1 LPKKEDWKDLK
12 SIVMVESTREVKKII
27 TKENR
32 FYITSFT
39 AKPELAAHA
48 IRSHWA
54 IENNLHWTLDVAFRE
69 DFSSIREKNAVENI
83 GLVRKIG
90 LNLLQTVKKGF
101 KDMSIPRLRKKSGW
115 DNKTLETVLMTKF

>member
-1 LPKKEDWKDLK
+1 
-12 SIVMVESTREVKKII
+12 M
-27 TKENR
+27 
-32 FYITSFT
+32 
-39 AKPELAAHA
+39 AAHA

-69 DFSSIREKNAVENI
+69 DDSQIREKNAVENI

-115 DNKTLETVLMTKF
+115 DNKTLETVLMSKI